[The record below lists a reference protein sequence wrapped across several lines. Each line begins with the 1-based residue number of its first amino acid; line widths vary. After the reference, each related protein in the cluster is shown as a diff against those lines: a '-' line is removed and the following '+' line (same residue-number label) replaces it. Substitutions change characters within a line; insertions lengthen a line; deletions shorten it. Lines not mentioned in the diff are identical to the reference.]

1 MYQIVNPQTIFQYFG
16 DDDKE
21 MIKEMILIILET
33 NLHDLKELDQ
43 FYAQN
48 DYATV
53 KKRCHKAKPS
63 MSYVGALEARKLLE
77 AIEADLENSRSK
89 YDLLKTQIITI
100 EQELKDFLEK
110 L

>member
-21 MIKEMILIILET
+21 MIKEMIEIIIET

-43 FYAQN
+43 FYDQN

-63 MSYVGALEARKLLE
+63 MSYVGALETRKLLE
-77 AIEADLENSRSK
+77 AIEVDLENSRDN
-89 YDLLKTQIITI
+89 YDLLKSQIIII